1 MKKIIKGK
9 EIAIAKLN
17 LYIIKIQKQF
27 INS

>member
-17 LYIIKIQKQF
+17 IYIINNQKQF
-27 INS
+27 VIS